1 MSVES
6 AGESEWANDL
16 TPPRDAVLG
25 YLLREALAGALPV
38 FVGAVPLARLR
49 RFRDDFR
56 PERTP
61 RGERLVEAIFA
72 QWRADAAPRLWV
84 YPRGDVFMVSD
95 DYLTLAAVE
104 RGPSDLVPCWILGP
118 VSPADIE
125 HVRGPVGPRCLR
137 QMVGI
142 H

>member
-1 MSVES
+1 MSDES
-6 AGESEWANDL
+6 DCGSDDL
-16 TPPRDAVLG
+16 TPPRDAVLS

-38 FVGAVPLARLR
+38 FVGAVPLDRLR

-61 RGERLVEAIFA
+61 GGERVVRAIFA
-72 QWRADAAPRLWV
+72 QWRSDAAPRLWV

-95 DYLTLAAVE
+95 DYLTLAAAE
-104 RGPSDLVPCWILGP
+104 RAASDLVPCWILGP
-118 VSPADIE
+118 VPPAEIE
-125 HVRGPVGPRCLR
+125 HLRGPVEPRCLWH
-137 QMVGI
+137 MVGI